1 VNFYNSIVNRVKGL
15 YLKGD
20 WASLKQC
27 DILYISRDSDRPFIF
42 DGRYYSPLIDSLRID
57 LQKFNFQSLSMA
69 LPYSTKIHD
78 ETFGMVLQFNLAY
91 LIAELNDKLIS
102 ILFCKQS
109 RRYRSEFWKKILK
122 LTSARIVI
130 SIHPNRDLIVVCRN
144 LNIGVYDLQH
154 GVISGE
160 NYYSKRVWEVDSK
173 KIVFPDFLLWDQS
186 SEIKLKKLL
195 APYSPSFYIIGNP
208 WIRRLSSKTGNDIF
222 IDNLKLEFEKKITK
236 KHCILLTLQY
246 GKGIIGIED
255 TINDYLIDIIHA
267 LRLDCQWLIKLHPAQ
282 CTGREYEYAILFL
295 KNKFKNLSDVVEW
308 DATSKLPLPILM
320 QISTLHITF
329 NSGSAIEA
337 YKMGLNTGLLDR
349 RSELMKSW
357 FGDYMKCGLIEIL
370 PENKLKFIS
379 WIYKKSKRV
388 SFNEKSVDEDNG
400 YNQFISTLQ
409 SIGNNIH
416 A

>member
-1 VNFYNSIVNRVKGL
+1 MNFYNSIVNRVKGL

-255 TINDYLIDIIHA
+255 TINDYLI
-267 LRLDCQWLIKLHPAQ
+267 
-282 CTGREYEYAILFL
+282 EYA
-295 KNKFKNLSDVVEW
+295 
-308 DATSKLPLPILM
+308 
-320 QISTLHITF
+320 
-329 NSGSAIEA
+329 
-337 YKMGLNTGLLDR
+337 
-349 RSELMKSW
+349 
-357 FGDYMKCGLIEIL
+357 
-370 PENKLKFIS
+370 
-379 WIYKKSKRV
+379 
-388 SFNEKSVDEDNG
+388 
-400 YNQFISTLQ
+400 
-409 SIGNNIH
+409 
-416 A
+416 